1 MTSSDERILR
11 NEQVIRE
18 VLKMCNK
25 CPCCEEVMLQPFPS
39 LNCNEDHRLCLKC
52 FKEYSQ
58 KPCPQCVTDTSKTE
72 NASKPKPEPILPL
85 CKYASLGCTYSV
97 KDAPLHE
104 SECKFREYICPG
116 KFTGILNCKW
126 KGKLEDITN
135 HFQDNH
141 KDNIGKMS
149 YQYTGLIN
157 LHKKGDIQLFDAH
170 NKKFIFVYD
179 RKLPFPCNSFIYIA
193 CMGTEQQAKRY
204 CYELEF
210 FKPADVVSSL
220 KYRIV
225 CVSDSVQPATVIQR
239 NQCIFLCNNSIKH
252 FINDDTLNFRFW
264 VKQVQHVI
272 DAKTNRKK

>member
-1 MTSSDERILR
+1 MHIFSQRCTTSWIRMQISRVYLSWKIYR
-11 NEQVIRE
+11 HFKVSNEPNTFTNYLLNIIENQKVGRWIVIIY
-18 VLKMCNK
+18 L
-25 CPCCEEVMLQPFPS
+25 FFS
-39 LNCNEDHRLCLKC
+39 
-52 FKEYSQ
+52 
-58 KPCPQCVTDTSKTE
+58 
-72 NASKPKPEPILPL
+72 
-85 CKYASLGCTYSV
+85 
-97 KDAPLHE
+97 
-104 SECKFREYICPG
+104 
-116 KFTGILNCKW
+116 CKW

-179 RKLPFPCNSFIYIA
+179 RKLPLPCNSFIYIA

-210 FKPADVVSSL
+210 FKPADVVSTL

-225 CVSDSVQPATVIQR
+225 CVSDSVPPPTVIQR

-252 FINDDTLNFRFW
+252 FIIDDTLNFRFW